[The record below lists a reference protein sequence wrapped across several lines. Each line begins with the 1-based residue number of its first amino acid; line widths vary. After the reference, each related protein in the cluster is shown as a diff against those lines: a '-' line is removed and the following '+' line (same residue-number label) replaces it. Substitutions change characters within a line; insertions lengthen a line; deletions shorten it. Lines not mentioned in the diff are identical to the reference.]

1 MVSLRLL
8 SSFLFVGAVV
18 TFVPNPT
25 LKTTSA
31 LQMGQTGQAD
41 EEPARVKRL
50 IGELPVPCDQ
60 EENFIEV
67 RDFRSLMTH
76 AHAYRYKNSRSGM
89 VVFRGD
95 KCSYAE
101 EKSSLLC
108 LDSTTDRQKSLRRL
122 LEMTVLLQS
131 YYEEEANHYK
141 DGAEM
146 FESTDQDS
154 IVATIRVMALLQQYG
169 DLVENLPTPM
179 MLKTSKD
186 LRVEASL
193 AFQQDREAGR
203 HRVVRALL
211 VPMPWPVHLLEK
223 SKTLWNEKNTRDAAR
238 MIQRLGDSDMLLVEL
253 EGMLPVS
260 ALRTQSR
267 SGYVLVHEKDVK
279 DFHELRKQ
287 HAEGKSID
295 DLMTTKQAKSL
306 IGSDGSDALDYA
318 AMDLLIP
325 DEVTYDQF
333 FDAELGEEVNPY
345 PGLLK
350 AQLNP
355 VYDSMAAIITE
366 VATRL
371 QAPEIAD
378 ATRKISGVIQKA
390 GRW

>member
-1 MVSLRLL
+1 
-8 SSFLFVGAVV
+8 
-18 TFVPNPT
+18 
-25 LKTTSA
+25 
-31 LQMGQTGQAD
+31 
-41 EEPARVKRL
+41 
-50 IGELPVPCDQ
+50 
-60 EENFIEV
+60 
-67 RDFRSLMTH
+67 
-76 AHAYRYKNSRSGM
+76 
-89 VVFRGD
+89 
-95 KCSYAE
+95 
-101 EKSSLLC
+101 
-108 LDSTTDRQKSLRRL
+108 
-122 LEMTVLLQS
+122 
-131 YYEEEANHYK
+131 
-141 DGAEM
+141 
-146 FESTDQDS
+146 
-154 IVATIRVMALLQQYG
+154 
-169 DLVENLPTPM
+169 
-179 MLKTSKD
+179 
-186 LRVEASL
+186 
-193 AFQQDREAGR
+193 
-203 HRVVRALL
+203 
-211 VPMPWPVHLLEK
+211 
-223 SKTLWNEKNTRDAAR
+223 

-287 HAEGKSID
+287 HAEGKSLD
-295 DLMTTKQAKSL
+295 DLMTTTQAKSL

-355 VYDSMAAIITE
+355 VYDPMAAIITE